1 MYEARECFLHSWH
14 LRVPSLKRHQEEE
27 DGSLH
32 SLVFVLVVY
41 FDRRQQWQ
49 RERERERERGRER
62 DTPGEKVYYRPGEV
76 ACFFI
81 LPLLSLSLALSTSV
95 KGRLSQVPR
104 IRSLISLKVYR
115 WNERIVSN
123 SSWISRRS
131 YEEEMHVYLEKG

>member
-1 MYEARECFLHSWH
+1 M
-14 LRVPSLKRHQEEE
+14 PSLKRHQEEE

-49 RERERERERGRER
+49 REREREREAGNETLRER
-62 DTPGEKVYYRPGEV
+62 KFITGPEKSP
-76 ACFFI
+76 ASPFS
-81 LPLLSLSLALSTSV
+81 PSSLSLALSTSV

>member
-1 MYEARECFLHSWH
+1 MLLAFLAFTRAFVKAAPGRGGWLVTQPRIRPRRLFRPEATMAT
-14 LRVPSLKRHQEEE
+14 
-27 DGSLH
+27 
-32 SLVFVLVVY
+32 
-41 FDRRQQWQ
+41 
-49 RERERERERGRER
+49 RERKRERGRER

-76 ACFFI
+76 ACFSI